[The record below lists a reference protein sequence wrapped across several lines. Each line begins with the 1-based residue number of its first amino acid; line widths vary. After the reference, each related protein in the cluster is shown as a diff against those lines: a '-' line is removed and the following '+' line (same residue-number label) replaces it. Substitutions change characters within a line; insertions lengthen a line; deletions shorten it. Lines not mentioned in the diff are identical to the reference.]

1 MYEVSRCHEE
11 TRDITLMPGC
21 VGTDDECTVDPPC
34 ADQAQLNNWLRGKK
48 LAFKVINNH
57 ANLAHGETDKLV

>member
-1 MYEVSRCHEE
+1 
-11 TRDITLMPGC
+11 MPGC